1 MKVPKRLFIY
11 DLYAILNRDIDI
23 LWIETNFSESLFE
36 TSLSF
41 QFEEEKEYK
50 NAILLMQLISWV
62 EAFSCVSGF
71 HFFSIRTTF
80 EVQNSLLYMLTQ
92 QKKYTTTAKSLFKRI
107 RRQFLLIEPYD
118 NILNYGMQII
128 SIFALYIF
136 FVPLGICRIEK

>member
-62 EAFSCVSGF
+62 ESFSCVSGF
-71 HFFSIRTTF
+71 HFFSIRTAF

-92 QKKYTTTAKSLFKRI
+92 QNKIHHDS
-107 RRQFLLIEPYD
+107 E
-118 NILNYGMQII
+118 IL
-128 SIFALYIF
+128 
-136 FVPLGICRIEK
+136 V